1 LAIPASG
8 GSLHP
13 ICLEISV
20 LFMSPANRSY
30 PPSATD
36 RSGPRRQ
43 GRALATVAGVL
54 AAFGSFVVLGVVAGA
69 VGLAIVGLPL
79 DLAPRDWNGLANG
92 IAFGATVVSLL
103 AYLFGGYVA
112 ARLVGSDG
120 IQSGLRVF
128 ASGVLALGVLGL
140 LLLVMAGPLSVGT
153 GLRQP
158 TMASAGQGITL
169 GDVATRSIIWSL
181 IAMLLGSLAGG
192 ILGVRA
198 QARASADAD

>member
-1 LAIPASG
+1 
-8 GSLHP
+8 
-13 ICLEISV
+13 V
-20 LFMSPANRSY
+20 LFMSPANRPS
-30 PPSATD
+30 PPSATE
-36 RSGPRRQ
+36 RSGPRR
-43 GRALATVAGVL
+43 GRALATIAGVL

-69 VGLAIVGLPL
+69 VGLAFVGLPL

-120 IQSGLRVF
+120 ILSGLRVF
-128 ASGVLALGVLGL
+128 ASGVLALAVLGL
-140 LLLVMAGPLSVGT
+140 LGLVMAGPLSVGT

-158 TMASAGQGITL
+158 ATASAGEGITL

-192 ILGVRA
+192 MLG
-198 QARASADAD
+198 ARAHERAGARGE

>member
-1 LAIPASG
+1 
-8 GSLHP
+8 
-13 ICLEISV
+13 V
-20 LFMSPANRSY
+20 LFMSPANR
-30 PPSATD
+30 PSPAPATD
-36 RSGPRRQ
+36 RPARPRR
-43 GRALATVAGVL
+43 GRAVATVAGVL

-69 VGLAIVGLPL
+69 VGLALVGLPL

-128 ASGVLALGVLGL
+128 ASGVLALSVLGL
-140 LLLVMAGPLSVGT
+140 LMLVMAGPLSVGT

-158 TMASAGQGITL
+158 SMASAGQGITL

-192 ILGVRA
+192 VLG
-198 QARASADAD
+198 ARARERAKADDD